1 MKKIVIALGGN
12 AILTDDPSA
21 KGQQAALDKT
31 VRRLVAYLKQAD
43 EPVQMIINHGNGP
56 QVGNLLLQEI
66 AGGSE
71 KNPAMPLDTLVAM
84 TQGEIGFWL
93 TNALT
98 NHGIDS
104 STLVTRVLVDGKD
117 AAFAAPS
124 KPIGPFY
131 SELAPIQKEHPDWQ
145 MVEDSGRG
153 YRRVVPSPK
162 PIDIV
167 EVDQIKK
174 LANSDQV
181 VIVGGGGGVPVVKEN
196 GNLTGVEAVIDKDF
210 TAAKLAER
218 VDADELFILTAV
230 KQAAINFG
238 KPDQTDLGEVKVD
251 ELQKYL
257 AEGQFGKGSMEPKIQ
272 AAIEFVEK
280 TNQKAVITSLDN
292 IADFEKN
299 HEATVITK

>member
-93 TNALT
+93 SNALT

-117 AAFAAPS
+117 AAFSDPS

-131 SELAPIQKEHPDWQ
+131 SELDSIQKEHPDWQ

-162 PIDIV
+162 PIDILEV
-167 EVDQIKK
+167 EQIKK

-238 KPDQTDLGEVKVD
+238 KPDQNDLGEVKVD

-280 TNQKAVITSLDN
+280 TNKKAVITSLDN